1 MMVMSN
7 SNFVVST
14 LRTDLFYNKVMNDA
28 FESQVVKIEE
38 PQLQQPKIDVTE
50 ASTSSSYYNVGQS
63 SNMIHINSAEFIHQP
78 QNNFYQV

>member
-1 MMVMSN
+1 MMVMSKCD
-7 SNFVVST
+7 FVVST

-38 PQLQQPKIDVTE
+38 PQLQQPQIDVTE

>member
-1 MMVMSN
+1 
-7 SNFVVST
+7 
-14 LRTDLFYNKVMNDA
+14 MNDA

>member
-1 MMVMSN
+1 MMVMSKCD
-7 SNFVVST
+7 FVVST
-14 LRTDLFYNKVMNDA
+14 LRTDLFCNKVMNDA